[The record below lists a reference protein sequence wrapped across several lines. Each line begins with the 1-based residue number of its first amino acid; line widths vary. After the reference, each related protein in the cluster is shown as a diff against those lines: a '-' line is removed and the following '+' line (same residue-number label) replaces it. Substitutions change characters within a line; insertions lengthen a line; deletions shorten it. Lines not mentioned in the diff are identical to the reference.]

1 MNLKRTGLYL
11 LSLSLTGI
19 FLTSIV
25 AAVIYIRIE
34 PQLPSIEA
42 LRDVRLQEPLR
53 VYTHDHRLLAEFG
66 EKRRSPVKIDEVPPL
81 LVKAFLAAEDDHFFE
96 HGGVDLPGLVRAAVE
111 LAAKSA
117 RAAVPSPCR
126 SRAIFSCP
134 VKRPICA
141 S

>member
-81 LVKAFLAAEDDHFFE
+81 LVKAFLAAEDDRGTGTHRQKAPGRQYHHHAGRAQFF
-96 HGGVDLPGLVRAAVE
+96 
-111 LAAKSA
+111 
-117 RAAVPSPCR
+117 
-126 SRAIFSCP
+126 P
-134 VKRPICA
+134 VQ
-141 S
+141 